1 VVNFTLIIN
10 FMKQFTSIFC
20 LFVLISSVGFSQ
32 NTDASSEINA
42 YLESNNSLDQ
52 YRYAYDQLL
61 LMLESRYPQKETNKE
76 GWAYLRDHKEKSIQE
91 MKASLVPVY
100 EKHFELDEIS
110 QMTSF
115 YKSSAGKQLVT
126 DRSKMNEAQKEALNT
141 FYNSVLGQ
149 KIIEKQGVL
158 TQEIGKISE
167 DWSHD
172 LYQIAVSLLKD

>member
-1 VVNFTLIIN
+1 
-10 FMKQFTSIFC
+10 MKQFKFIFC
-20 LFVLISSVGFSQ
+20 LFLLISFVGFSQ
-32 NTDASSEINA
+32 NTEKESQINA

-52 YRYAYDQLL
+52 YSYAYDQLL
-61 LMLESRYPQKETNKE
+61 LMLENNYPQKETNKE
-76 GWAYLRDHKEKSIQE
+76 GWVYLRDNKEKSIQE
-91 MKASLVPVY
+91 MKALLVPVY

-115 YKSSAGKQLVT
+115 YTSSAGKQLVT

-141 FYNSVLGQ
+141 FYNSTIGQ
-149 KIIEKQGVL
+149 KIIQKQPVL

-167 DWSHD
+167 DWSHE